1 MHILLRNRMRLLMLM
16 LMLVVVLVVL
26 WMDALQ
32 ILSRGRFRFWPGQVS
47 VIRLHT
53 WLQILCIRPLPF
65 NIPNAPALNL
75 TDGQNL
81 LPLCSSLP
89 GRVSS
94 LSLPL
99 PLPLPPSLSFFLS
112 LPLPLSH
119 SVSVSLSLSPL
130 ACSLPLYLPIVA
142 TVSLPVCLHLLF
154 RFSSYAFHCR
164 CIYFSLYVSLHLPP
178 FTTNNVSL
186 GIGRMDNRTWSS
198 AIEVSYEVGGFIIV
212 KRYWRSPGDAP
223 SYPTR

>member
-1 MHILLRNRMRLLMLM
+1 
-16 LMLVVVLVVL
+16 
-26 WMDALQ
+26 MDALQ

-142 TVSLPVCLHLLF
+142 TVSLPVCRPPSPILF
-154 RFSSYAFHCR
+154 LFLCL
-164 CIYFSLYVSLHLPP
+164 SLSLHLFLFVCLP
-178 FTTNNVSL
+178 TSSSVHDKQCVSWDRQDGQPHL
-186 GIGRMDNRTWSS
+186 VICD
-198 AIEVSYEVGGFIIV
+198 
-212 KRYWRSPGDAP
+212 
-223 SYPTR
+223 